1 MQYKYSVQYCVF
13 SAWILSVIANPHLEL
28 LNSTDLLSGRDV
40 THWLL
45 TITYQ
50 LLGFVSVFGKK
61 SLQQAVSST
70 RIPPNQSPKSQLP
83 AAPTLQQYSAPA

>member
-40 THWLL
+40 TH
-45 TITYQ
+45 
-50 LLGFVSVFGKK
+50 
-61 SLQQAVSST
+61 
-70 RIPPNQSPKSQLP
+70 
-83 AAPTLQQYSAPA
+83 